1 MSGALKLV
9 RRADQTVVID
19 SGLLNV
25 QLDPSLT
32 EGECE
37 AILAREGLELLNKL
51 RFAKNLY
58 ETRAVGHED
67 AMAASVALHG
77 NDDIVFAEPA
87 FVEHIPLRAAPT
99 DPDYG
104 DQWQWENDGSGG
116 GTAGA
121 DVSAEAAWDHTL
133 GADVRVAVIDNGFDA
148 DHEDLDAGVGG
159 QSGYFSASAPAGFT
173 QGTTGM
179 PGSNHGTF
187 CAGMV
192 GARRNNGRGGVGAAP
207 ACEFT
212 LVACLGDQ
220 VGTQTT
226 LARAVAYAADPST
239 EVAGEDPANGADII
253 VSSLGPN
260 GAVWN
265 LTATL
270 DLALQNAATN
280 GRGGRGVCIFWA
292 ASNGNNV
299 DVTLDEVVSHDDVIA
314 VVRSTNQDFEGNAAR
329 GDTVELIA
337 PGVDVYSTQSGD
349 GYGTSTGTSFA
360 APCAAGCAA
369 LALSVNTDLTRDEL
383 RQVMRDTA
391 DKVGGVVY
399 DLAGHNDDY
408 GFGRVNAE
416 EAVLAAAL
424 RVELETASLVFA
436 DVPEL
441 ETTARA
447 VVWHCFG
454 LESLTFEV
462 VSGPSGPFS
471 ALLGTSVTIPAP
483 GVTTGERARL
493 WCSYGGTTAGAMASG
508 SVTVRCVQT
517 GEEWVVPIS
526 ANTIAR
532 PTAAVLMVLDQSGSM
547 DFDAGDGRRR
557 VEVLQEAAQ
566 NFVDVLQPETGV
578 GVVRFDH
585 DAYGAM
591 AIQDAGP
598 EIFGPGRA
606 AAAAAVA
613 SHAPNPLGATSI
625 GDGVEMAGGM
635 LDGVA
640 ASHDVT
646 AMVVLT
652 DGQENA
658 SKFISDVAGS
668 IDDRV
673 YAIGLGTPETVDPDK
688 LTDLTNGS
696 GGYVVMTGALSQDE
710 YFILSKYYLQILAG
724 ATNEEVVLDPSGYLQ
739 PTRRTAIPFSITE
752 ADAGSDVILLCPAPS
767 AMRMTLEAPT
777 GLTIAPSSG
786 APGVTFAAGRGVAY
800 YRLTL
805 PVVGPAGDA
814 AWAGRWV
821 AHLECDRV
829 AFSKYLNSIE
839 DHPKA
844 YAHAQAHGLRYA
856 VEVHSR
862 SSLRMT
868 TSLTRKENAPGTP
881 LRITARLS
889 EYGMPVE
896 RRARV
901 VAQITSSGGSQTVRL
916 DEGAPGAF
924 EAETTAQVEG
934 TYRVRIV
941 GEGKTLRGS
950 RFTREQTRTTS
961 IYTPRPPEDPK
972 PPPDRPDE
980 LCAKVFVALL
990 RVLERDRRLAGAVE
1004 RALRLERVDLQQL
1017 LLCLKKAGGRSTE
1030 RPPGDT
1036 GPGVGGPPA
1045 SPPGHG
1051 RVQEV
1056 IEGLRHLADSLEH
1069 E

>member
-1 MSGALKLV
+1 MAYLNVDEIEAAIQSLAAAYPSISEVVVLPHLTHEGRQTRALRVGAL
-9 RRADQTVVID
+9 D
-19 SGLLNV
+19 
-25 QLDPSLT
+25 
-32 EGECE
+32 
-37 AILAREGLELLNKL
+37 
-51 RFAKNLY
+51 
-58 ETRAVGHED
+58 
-67 AMAASVALHG
+67 
-77 NDDIVFAEPA
+77 
-87 FVEHIPLRAAPT
+87 
-99 DPDYG
+99 
-104 DQWQWENDGSGG
+104 
-116 GTAGA
+116 
-121 DVSAEAAWDHTL
+121 
-133 GADVRVAVIDNGFDA
+133 
-148 DHEDLDAGVGG
+148 
-159 QSGYFSASAPAGFT
+159 SASADGLLVLGGVHAREWMPPDALVSLAADLLEAYDLGTGLGYVGKSFSAAQVARLMENVNLYLFPCVNPDGRSHSQYNDSTWRKNRRPQPAGGGGGSCVGVDLNRNFDFLWDHEMKFAPDSGVRTSSDPCHYDIYRGPSAASEPETKNVVWILDQYPRIRWHIDVHSAVPVILQSWGSDENQSDEPT
-173 QGTTGM
+173 QNFLNASFDAVRGRPGDAAYGEFIQSNDASIARTLGTRMNDAIAAVRGVNYGVEQAYGLYPT
-179 PGSNHGTF
+179 S
-187 CAGMV
+187 
-192 GARRNNGRGGVGAAP
+192 GASDDYAYS
-207 ACEFT
+207 
-212 LVACLGDQ
+212 
-220 VGTQTT
+220 
-226 LARAVAYAADPST
+226 RAFEDPSKT
-239 EVAGEDPANGADII
+239 KVYG
-253 VSSLGPN
+253 
-260 GAVWN
+260 
-265 LTATL
+265 
-270 DLALQNAATN
+270 
-280 GRGGRGVCIFWA
+280 F
-292 ASNGNNV
+292 
-299 DVTLDEVVSHDDVIA
+299 
-314 VVRSTNQDFEGNAAR
+314 
-329 GDTVELIA
+329 TVEC
-337 PGVDVYSTQSGD
+337 
-349 GYGTSTGTSFA
+349 GTSFQPA
-360 APCAAGCAA
+360 FSEAENVIREVSAGLIAFA
-369 LALSVNTDLTRDEL
+369 LDARALTEP
-383 RQVMRDTA
+383 
-391 DKVGGVVY
+391 
-399 DLAGHNDDY
+399 
-408 GFGRVNAE
+408 
-416 EAVLAAAL
+416 L

-839 DHPKA
+839 DDPKA

-916 DEGAPGAF
+916 DEGAPGTF

-950 RFTREQTRTTS
+950 RFTREQTRTAS

-1045 SPPGHG
+1045 
-1051 RVQEV
+1051 
-1056 IEGLRHLADSLEH
+1056 
-1069 E
+1069 